1 MPQQATRRTQ
11 DQRRAET
18 ERRVLD
24 AAMQLIAHK
33 GSRAVTLAE
42 VGRAA
47 GYSRGIVHSHFG
59 SREQLLEAVVRDA
72 QRFAVPDVGGGGLAR
87 LTALVDAYL
96 DNLRARRPAT
106 GAFLLMWAES
116 VAAEPVLG
124 PLFAERDRA
133 FRAALADVVR
143 DGIADGSVRA
153 DADPD
158 GVAVL
163 LLGLLRGIGMQ
174 QVSAAGTPTGP
185 GPAAQV
191 VDVLR
196 RGLAADPD
204 GRPGPQTPG
213 RPTGQETPVPLTG
226 Q

>member
-1 MPQQATRRTQ
+1 MPGPVVRRTQ

-24 AAMQLIAHK
+24 AAVQLIARK

-59 SREQLLEAVVRDA
+59 SREQLIEAVVRDA
-72 QRFAVPDVGGGGLAR
+72 QRFPVPGTTGTGLDR
-87 LTALVDAYL
+87 LATLVEAYL
-96 DNLRARRPAT
+96 GNVHARRPAT

-116 VAAEPVLG
+116 VASEPVLG
-124 PLFAERDRA
+124 PLYAERDRS
-133 FRAALADVVR
+133 FRQSLADVVR

-158 GVAVL
+158 AVGVL

-174 QVSAAGTPTGP
+174 QVSPAGVSVD
-185 GPAAQV
+185 AVLAEQV
-191 VDVLR
+191 VELLR
-196 RGLAADPD
+196 RGLAA
-204 GRPGPQTPG
+204 
-213 RPTGQETPVPLTG
+213 
-226 Q
+226 